1 MIIGKKKEQIA
12 VEFFNELTQPF
23 LSHNLPQDRF
33 HKKTEKNH
41 NKFSSQNF
49 VTSSQ
54 NNEKIQKYHT
64 MDMKKFFVI

>member
-41 NKFSSQNF
+41 NKFSSRNF
-49 VTSSQ
+49 MISSQ
-54 NNEKIQKYHT
+54 NNVQD
-64 MDMKKFFVI
+64 DMNKFLD